1 MPIAIKPRLLLAA
14 ALGLGCTLVHAATPR
29 AETAAFDKI
38 VDATVAR
45 YHLPG
50 IAVGVIENGQV
61 VYTRTAGETVAGSGR
76 KITPRTLFKIASNS
90 KAMTTA
96 LLGRLVDQGK
106 LRWDDPVTK
115 YLPQFRMND
124 PWVTANMRVADLLTH
139 SSGLPEGGGDL
150 MLWPE
155 PNAFTRADIIH
166 GLAFIKPGYGFRS
179 QYQYDNLLYVVA
191 GEVAAAAGGAPYE
204 TLMRR
209 EVFAP
214 LHLDRCQVGAWNR
227 DTVGDVATPHR
238 RDGGRNVAIPEDA
251 AIPAITSAAAGGIR
265 CDLTDMLA
273 WARNWL
279 VPTTAQLKWLSP
291 VQRGVLQA
299 PHMLI
304 PVSAQRRAWDDTHVM
319 AYGYGWRMA
328 DVDGQWLVW
337 HTGTLNGM
345 YSMLALLPD
354 RKSGF
359 VFMINGEADDA
370 RTVLGEMLTKH
381 FTAPDE
387 PRDVAW
393 YADAL
398 EQQAAQRPA
407 GSTAPDTSAQRP
419 ATTAEL
425 AAWTG
430 EYRDPWF
437 GDVSLCPRDGKLR
450 FAAAKSP
457 TLTGTVM
464 RLGDRY
470 LVHWDDGELDAW
482 LDFHAA
488 TASQPITLRMAKL
501 DPQGDFSSDYEDL
514 AFQRRGGCHR

>member
-1 MPIAIKPRLLLAA
+1 
-14 ALGLGCTLVHAATPR
+14 
-29 AETAAFDKI
+29 
-38 VDATVAR
+38 
-45 YHLPG
+45 
-50 IAVGVIENGQV
+50 
-61 VYTRTAGETVAGSGR
+61 
-76 KITPRTLFKIASNS
+76 
-90 KAMTTA
+90 
-96 LLGRLVDQGK
+96 
-106 LRWDDPVTK
+106 
-115 YLPQFRMND
+115 
-124 PWVTANMRVADLLTH
+124 
-139 SSGLPEGGGDL
+139 
-150 MLWPE
+150 
-155 PNAFTRADIIH
+155 
-166 GLAFIKPGYGFRS
+166 
-179 QYQYDNLLYVVA
+179 
-191 GEVAAAAGGAPYE
+191 
-204 TLMRR
+204 
-209 EVFAP
+209 
-214 LHLDRCQVGAWNR
+214 
-227 DTVGDVATPHR
+227 
-238 RDGGRNVAIPEDA
+238 
-251 AIPAITSAAAGGIR
+251 
-265 CDLTDMLA
+265 
-273 WARNWL
+273 
-279 VPTTAQLKWLSP
+279 
-291 VQRGVLQA
+291 
-299 PHMLI
+299 
-304 PVSAQRRAWDDTHVM
+304 
-319 AYGYGWRMA
+319 MA
-328 DVDGQWLVW
+328 DVDGTWVVW
-337 HTGTLNGM
+337 HTGTLGGM

-470 LVHWDDGELDAW
+470 LVHWDGGELDAW

>member
-1 MPIAIKPRLLLAA
+1 MGQRRGGLRWGALALLL
-14 ALGLGCTLVHAATPR
+14 LVSPLV
-29 AETAAFDKI
+29 TAQTNDPAYDKI
-38 VDATVAR
+38 VDATIAR

-61 VYTRTAGETVAGSGR
+61 VYVRTAGETVAGSGH
-76 KITPRTLFKIASNS
+76 KITPETLFKIASNS

-124 PWVTANMRVADLLTH
+124 PWVTTNMRVADLLTH

-155 PNAFTRADIIH
+155 PNHFTRADIIH
-166 GLAFIKPGYGFRS
+166 GLRFIKPGYSFRS

-204 TLMRR
+204 TLMHR

-214 LHLDRCQVGAWNR
+214 LGLSRCQVGTWNR
-227 DTVGDVATPHR
+227 DTVGNVAQPHRQVDGHNVAT
-238 RDGGRNVAIPEDA
+238 GGNEAV
-251 AIPAITSAAAGGIR
+251 IPAITSAPAGGIR
-265 CDLTDMLA
+265 CDLTDMLS

-279 VPTTAQLKWLSP
+279 VPTPAQLTWLSST
-291 VQRGVLQA
+291 QRQILQA

-304 PVSAQRRAWDDTHVM
+304 PVSAQRRDWDHSHIM
-319 AYGYGWRMA
+319 AYGYGWRMT
-328 DVDGQWLVW
+328 DVDGQWNVW

-345 YSMLALLPD
+345 YSMLSLLPD
-354 RKSGF
+354 RKNGF

-370 RTVLGEMLTKH
+370 RTVLGEVLTKH
-381 FTAPDE
+381 FTAPGD
-387 PRDVAW
+387 PRDVNW

-398 EQQAAQRPA
+398 EH
-407 GSTAPDTSAQRP
+407 TAKQHAEKSPTPDTSAQQP
-419 ATTAEL
+419 ATAKDL
-425 AAWTG
+425 ATWTG
-430 EYRDPWF
+430 TYRDPWF
-437 GDVSLCPRDGKLR
+437 GVISLCPRDGQVR
-450 FAAAKSP
+450 FAADKSP
-457 TLTGTVM
+457 GLVGTVM
-464 RLGDRY
+464 RLGTRY

-482 LDFHAA
+482 LNFHAA
-488 TASQPITLRMAKL
+488 QGRQPVTLRMAKL
-501 DPQGDFSSDYEDL
+501 DPHGDFSSDYEDL
-514 AFQRRGGCHR
+514 DFQRVGGCH